1 MEYVPGKTL
10 RESLDERQIK
20 ISTAV
25 EIALQI
31 AHALG
36 AAHAEDIVHR
46 DIKPENIILRQ
57 RAIATEKV
65 LVKVLDFGLAKLGE
79 KRLRESTSSFE
90 TVPGLVMGTTAYMS
104 PEQLRGEAIDE
115 RTDLWSLG
123 VILYEMINGKRP
135 FEGNTASDVQA
146 AILLKEPEP
155 LDLETKLPA
164 LNRIIEKALSK
175 NIATRYQSAKE
186 IIHDLRIL
194 QRQAYDYLQPNT
206 NTNPN
211 QNEATAVINRNSDK
225 HKTITKSH
233 TVPRGKYIAGG
244 IENHKSILAVSLS
257 ILLLALSGLG
267 YWVFTNR
274 TAPAKQ
280 IESIAVLPFVSI
292 SNDPNTEFLSKG
304 ISESL
309 INNLSP
315 LPGIKVTASSSSSK
329 FKGKET
335 YPQEVANALGV
346 QAIVV
351 GKVAQSG
358 DNLLI
363 NVELVNAHDKTQ
375 IWGEQYTRKA
385 SDLLQVQSA
394 ISKEIAEKLHI
405 RLTGAQ
411 RQRMTRGETTNP
423 QAYELVL
430 KSKIYNGKGG
440 RENMNKSLESL
451 NQAITLDPNYALAY
465 ALLSIAY
472 RNLVD
477 QSFMKPEDGMPKAES
492 AAYKALELDE
502 NLAESHFALATIK
515 RDKWQWQESERE
527 FKRAIELNPN
537 LSRAHS
543 GYASYLR
550 LMKRHDEAIAEI
562 KIARELDPLSPIVNA
577 NVSWTLYLARRYDEA
592 IEAIQKELEID
603 HNNPDAHYILG
614 YIYMAKGMFAE
625 AIKEYQETIK
635 LGLDIP
641 GPHIYQ
647 GVVYARQ
654 GETEQARK
662 FLKQLQTSKEYVSP
676 GELAILYAALNDYE
690 QAFAALEKAYSTHD
704 LQLQTLAVDA
714 AYDPL
719 RSDPRFQDLLRRIG
733 LPQ

>member
-1 MEYVPGKTL
+1 M
-10 RESLDERQIK
+10 
-20 ISTAV
+20 
-25 EIALQI
+25 
-31 AHALG
+31 
-36 AAHAEDIVHR
+36 
-46 DIKPENIILRQ
+46 
-57 RAIATEKV
+57 
-65 LVKVLDFGLAKLGE
+65 
-79 KRLRESTSSFE
+79 
-90 TVPGLVMGTTAYMS
+90 
-104 PEQLRGEAIDE
+104 
-115 RTDLWSLG
+115 
-123 VILYEMINGKRP
+123 
-135 FEGNTASDVQA
+135 
-146 AILLKEPEP
+146 
-155 LDLETKLPA
+155 
-164 LNRIIEKALSK
+164 
-175 NIATRYQSAKE
+175 
-186 IIHDLRIL
+186 
-194 QRQAYDYLQPNT
+194 QRQAYDYLQRNT

-211 QNEATAVINRNSDK
+211 QNEATSVINSNSVK

-233 TVPRGKYIAGG
+233 TVPSGKYIAGG
-244 IENHKSILAVSLS
+244 IENHKRILAVSLS
-257 ILLLALSGLG
+257 ILLLGLSGLG

-274 TAPAKQ
+274 TAPTKQ
-280 IESIAVLPFVSI
+280 IESIAILPFVNV
-292 SNDPNTEFLSKG
+292 SNDSNTEFLSEG

-309 INNLSP
+309 INNLSQ
-315 LPGIKVTASSSSSK
+315 LPGVKVTARSSSFK

-335 YPQEVANALGV
+335 DPQEVANALGV
-346 QAIVV
+346 QAIVMGRV
-351 GKVAQSG
+351 VQSG
-358 DNLLI
+358 DNFLI

-405 RLTGAQ
+405 RLTRAQ
-411 RQRMTRGETTNP
+411 EQRITKRETTNP

-440 RENMNKSLESL
+440 RENMKKSLEYL
-451 NQAITLDPNYALAY
+451 NQAIVLDPNYALAY
-465 ALLSIAY
+465 VWLSIGY

-477 QSFMKPEDGMPKAES
+477 QSFLEPKDGMPKAES

-502 NLAESHFALATIK
+502 NLAEAHFALATIK
-515 RDKWQWQESERE
+515 RDKWQWQEAERE

-603 HNNPDAHYILG
+603 HENPDAHYILG

-641 GPHIYQ
+641 GPQIYQ
-647 GVVYARQ
+647 GAVYARQ

-662 FLKQLQTSKEYVSP
+662 ILKKLEESTEYASP
-676 GELAILYAALNDYE
+676 AELAILYAALNDHE
-690 QAFAALEKAYSTHD
+690 QAFAALEKAYEIHD

-719 RSDPRFQDLLRRIG
+719 RSDPRFQDLLRRVN